1 MTFLSVRFLTP
12 KISLEIESSSIVRE
26 IRKTESD
33 MNLSFKDRIMNPSS
47 YFLDVRKISLLKL
60 LEVYSFYKQE
70 KGMFLF

>member
-1 MTFLSVRFLTP
+1 MIFLSVRFLIP
-12 KISLEIESSSIVRE
+12 KISLEIESSSTVRE

-47 YFLDVRKISLLKL
+47 YFLDDKKPSLLKL

-70 KGMFLF
+70 KGMFFF

>member
-1 MTFLSVRFLTP
+1 
-12 KISLEIESSSIVRE
+12 
-26 IRKTESD
+26 